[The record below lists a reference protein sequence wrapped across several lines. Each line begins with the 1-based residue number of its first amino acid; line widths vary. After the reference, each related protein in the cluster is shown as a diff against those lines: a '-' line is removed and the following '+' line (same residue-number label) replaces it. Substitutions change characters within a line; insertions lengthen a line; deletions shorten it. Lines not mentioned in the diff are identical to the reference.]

1 MSDAKLT
8 TQQVRC
14 IAAAKMR
21 AEGHTLP
28 QIAEHFGW
36 TRNGAN
42 SRVRIG
48 QALLN
53 AKP

>member
-1 MSDAKLT
+1 MSEQKYT
-8 TQQVRC
+8 PQQVRC

-48 QALLN
+48 QALLE
-53 AKP
+53 AAP